1 MTNLDKYDSTT
12 ERVEDAT
19 VEERLIK
26 FSKIADLLQKENIL
40 IVDIE
45 PHCVVLEDKT
55 CGYKLHHNVIT
66 WDIYRVIDVADMII
80 NGRNEYLKR
89 KLDNEALS

>member
-19 VEERLIK
+19 VEERLTK
-26 FSKIADLLQKENIL
+26 FLKISDLLQLENIS
-40 IVDIE
+40 IVGNE

-55 CGYKLHHNVIT
+55 CGYILHHNIIT
-66 WDIYRVIDVADMII
+66 WYVFRVVDVADMII
-80 NGRNEYLKR
+80 TGRNNFLKR
-89 KLDNEALS
+89 KLDSEALS